1 MNRFSRG
8 WRLAKQSLALIGAS
22 RRCSRWLE
30 QGAVGP
36 YAVEDLHG
44 AVGRKARGAEV

>member
-8 WRLAKQSLALIGAS
+8 WRPAKQSPVLIGAS
-22 RRCSRWLE
+22 RCRSRWLE

-44 AVGRKARGAEV
+44 AVGRKVRGAEV